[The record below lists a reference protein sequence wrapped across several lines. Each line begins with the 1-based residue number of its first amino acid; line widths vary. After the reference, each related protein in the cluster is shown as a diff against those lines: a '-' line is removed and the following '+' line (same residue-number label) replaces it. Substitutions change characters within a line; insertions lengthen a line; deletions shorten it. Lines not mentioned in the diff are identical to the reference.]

1 MTIEQIELLQTG
13 LQESFNLLVAKIN
26 KIQIGTKEQFPYGWR
41 NAGKGRTVWRILE
54 EIITQN
60 LEKDHTL
67 FNLKSITASTSEVSV
82 YDFECKLIGNE
93 TPIYINIKSA
103 VLGGKKNKDDI
114 SKGIGLRD
122 FYSED
127 VNKNFFVGTFFIKF
141 NDDMTIEIDHATVFP
156 IVWIKDIY
164 VNPSNNGNLQSAY
177 YKNLNDA
184 VKRTNTEFHKLFIN
198 ALEFAQSK
206 KDAKAGD
213 IIQEPEGKYLK
224 KISGRWKEVQENGDE
239 ITPTLF

>member
-1 MTIEQIELLQTG
+1 MTAEQIEALREELQK
-13 LQESFNLLVAKIN
+13 SFDLLVAKIN

-54 EIITQN
+54 EVITQN
-60 LEKDHTL
+60 LEKDFNK
-67 FNLKSITASTSEVSV
+67 FNLQSAIPSDSEVSV
-82 YDFECKLIGNE
+82 FDLKCKVIGND

-103 VLGGKKNKDDI
+103 VLNGKKNKDDI

-141 NDDMTIEIDHATVFP
+141 NDDMSIEIDHATVFP
-156 IVWIKDIY
+156 IAWIKDIY

-177 YKNLNDA
+177 YKDLKDA
-184 VKRTNTEFHKLFIN
+184 VRRSNAEFHPLFLDE
-198 ALEFAQSK
+198 LEFARLK
-206 KDAKAGD
+206 KGKKAGAQ
-213 IIQEPEGKYLK
+213 ITHPNGKHFK
-224 KISGRWKEVQENGDE
+224 KQENKRWVEVDVNGNIIE
-239 ITPTLF
+239 